1 MDSERT
7 MCTHRA
13 GDHKKGKELVEQRR
27 KDQESGRWCDQKR
40 KFEVGGKKA
49 ATNAQSLRCDCFQLE
64 WKNKIIIL
72 MCKSSGNT
80 ARRIID
86 KDDNQEIKVERST
99 GD

>member
-1 MDSERT
+1 

-27 KDQESGRWCDQKR
+27 KDQESGRQCDQKR
-40 KFEVGGKKA
+40 KFDVTKIRA
-49 ATNAQSLRCDCFQLE
+49 VISAQSLRCDCFQAGME
-64 WKNKIIIL
+64 KQIIIL
-72 MCKSSGNT
+72 MCKSSGNMP
-80 ARRIID
+80 RRIID

>member
-1 MDSERT
+1 MWLFL
-7 MCTHRA
+7 A
-13 GDHKKGKELVEQRR
+13 GMEKQ
-27 KDQESGRWCDQKR
+27 
-40 KFEVGGKKA
+40 
-49 ATNAQSLRCDCFQLE
+49 
-64 WKNKIIIL
+64 IIIM

>member
-64 WKNKIIIL
+64 WKNRL
-72 MCKSSGNT
+72 LY
-80 ARRIID
+80 
-86 KDDNQEIKVERST
+86 
-99 GD
+99 